1 MKSTHIGEV
10 VRSNTVQFSAVV
22 PQALLQETLS
32 PVKLGQLV
40 KVATAHAAVFGIV
53 SFIEQSPIAAHRQ
66 IVPHGKTKEE
76 LRREMPQVLEL
87 VHTEFTALTVGFYLG
102 SKILQAMP
110 PTPPDLHDFVYHAS
124 HDDVAAFLKH
134 PLTFLRLILQSKDTS
149 PDEVIVAFF
158 RNYQAQ
164 LSRQDLI
171 ALGKELSYLLA
182 DDYRRLE
189 SILTR
194 IYD

>member
-1 MKSTHIGEV
+1 M
-10 VRSNTVQFSAVV
+10 
-22 PQALLQETLS
+22 
-32 PVKLGQLV
+32 
-40 KVATAHAAVFGIV
+40 
-53 SFIEQSPIAAHRQ
+53 
-66 IVPHGKTKEE
+66 
-76 LRREMPQVLEL
+76 
-87 VHTEFTALTVGFYLG
+87 
-102 SKILQAMP
+102 
-110 PTPPDLHDFVYHAS
+110 
-124 HDDVAAFLKH
+124 AAFLKH

-182 DDYRRLE
+182 DDHRRLE